1 MLCSLNEI
9 EAQLRKAARGAGLPW
24 GLAEEAGKAARWLAM
39 HRIRC
44 LPVFAALFEENDG
57 RAYDEIAIMQIE
69 GMQAGGMQAEG
80 CWCARGG
87 TLCPLIAGAAIVD
100 RADEIAGGRSV
111 ELARVAWPIL
121 LVPFAATVATATGA
135 SIALEWPGARFTFAD
150 GCVRL
155 DAALDATA
163 EASAPHASCG
173 RLAGAAHGTL
183 AKPEIAGCVVDES
196 VWSRLDGFVQRTYV
210 PASEESRLKGAGA
223 GLLDTD

>member
-39 HRIRC
+39 HGIQC
-44 LPVFAALFEENDG
+44 LPVFAAWFEENDG

-69 GMQAGGMQAEG
+69 G
-80 CWCARGG
+80 CWRARGG
-87 TLCPLIAGAAIVD
+87 TLCPLIAGAAMVD
-100 RADEIAGGRSV
+100 RAGEIAGGRPV

-121 LVPFAATVATATGA
+121 FVPFAATVATATGA

-155 DAALDATA
+155 DAALDATV
-163 EASAPHASCG
+163 EVSARHASCG

-183 AKPEIAGCVVDES
+183 VKPEIAGCAVDES

-210 PASEESRLKGAGA
+210 PASDESRRKGAGA